1 MGRVDSALKTIDRR
15 NFVLPEYRHRAG
27 EDRPLPIGFGQTI
40 SQPTTVKNML
50 EWLNVEPGQHILD
63 VGSGSGWT
71 SALLAELSKPD
82 GRVTAVERISELVEF
97 GRDNS
102 KRHGIQNI
110 EFHQAGQLYGWP
122 ANAPYDRILV
132 SAGADEL
139 PLELIDQL
147 KPGGKLVIP
156 IENTIHE
163 ISKRPSGQ
171 LDDHPHFGYVFV
183 PLLPHQKY

>member
-1 MGRVDSALKTIDRR
+1 MSSIDDAFRIVDRR

-50 EWLNVEPGQHILD
+50 SWLNVESGQNILD

-82 GRVTAVERISELVEF
+82 GHITAVERITELVTF
-97 GRDNS
+97 GRNNVQRANI
-102 KRHGIQNI
+102 KNI
-110 EFHQAGQLYGWP
+110 EFHQASNTYGWA

-132 SAGADEL
+132 SASADEL
-139 PLELIDQL
+139 PLALIDQL

-156 IENTIHE
+156 IRNTIHE
-163 ISKRPSGQ
+163 ITKRPSGEF
-171 LDDHPHFGYVFV
+171 DDRPHFGYVFV
-183 PLLPHQKY
+183 PLLPGIE